1 MEERTWLFTLGN
13 NWSSA
18 SRLRIKEEWDFVAE
32 CRRKGVPQTQ
42 YCKNG
47 FVDTSTR
54 LLDKIERNS
63 VARQSARVKDRG
75 KRSDPFVFELSGTQ
89 WTVSRVS
96 VCLSVCRKWALRVVL
111 WLRFSLSFG
120 LMTALVSRGISSRR
134 ERTLPLL

>member
-1 MEERTWLFTLGN
+1 MGNQVQGRGGANLVIYPRN

-32 CRRKGVPQTQ
+32 CRRKGVPQAQ

-47 FVDTSTR
+47 FVDTGTR
-54 LLDKIERNS
+54 LLERIERNS

-89 WTVSRVS
+89 WKVNRVP
-96 VCLSVCRKWALRVVL
+96 VCLSVCL
-111 WLRFSLSFG
+111 
-120 LMTALVSRGISSRR
+120 
-134 ERTLPLL
+134 

>member
-1 MEERTWLFTLGN
+1 MIHRRVSVFPVSLVAGSNGQDRSSVANSGKSGSREVEERTWLFTLGN

-42 YCKNG
+42 YCRNG

-63 VARQSARVKDRG
+63 VTRQSARVKDRG

-89 WTVSRVS
+89 WMVSRVS
-96 VCLSVCRKWALRVVL
+96 VCLSVCL
-111 WLRFSLSFG
+111 
-120 LMTALVSRGISSRR
+120 
-134 ERTLPLL
+134 